1 MTSISSKVDKYKKIY
16 KEKLKKYKQVDT
28 LVFGKVGGEERVF
41 LIQNMFP
48 TIEKYIEEVYVRKS
62 DKVTVTNKLEREIKE
77 KANLVLEIAK
87 KGKKVVFPDIIK
99 MSEILL
105 EEIEIKSFTNNIT

>member
-1 MTSISSKVDKYKKIY
+1 M
-16 KEKLKKYKQVDT
+16 
-28 LVFGKVGGEERVF
+28 FGKVGGEERFF

-48 TIEKYIEEVYVRKS
+48 TIEKYIEEVS
-62 DKVTVTNKLEREIKE
+62 DKITVTNKLEREIKE

-105 EEIEIKSFTNNIT
+105 EEIEIKSFTNNISWYIITKTKEEMLCQF